1 MMDYS
6 AFDTGYAMIKV
17 KLVDR
22 KAKNAHTAQIQ
33 FIYNLNFEIKLE
45 LDSKIKMINSNFELA
60 VCV

>member
-6 AFDTGYAMIKV
+6 AFDTGCAVIKV
-17 KLVDR
+17 ELVDR

-60 VCV
+60 VCA